1 MCEGAASEVI
11 LGRGVEREKGTMDR
25 REEREQQGRGQEM
38 KGKRVTRGE
47 KMRKE
52 REEKD
57 G

>member
-1 MCEGAASEVI
+1 MCEGAPSEVI
-11 LGRGVEREKGTMDR
+11 LGRGEEREKGTMDR
-25 REEREQQGRGQEM
+25 REEREQQSRGQER
-38 KGKRVTRGE
+38 KGKIVTRGE